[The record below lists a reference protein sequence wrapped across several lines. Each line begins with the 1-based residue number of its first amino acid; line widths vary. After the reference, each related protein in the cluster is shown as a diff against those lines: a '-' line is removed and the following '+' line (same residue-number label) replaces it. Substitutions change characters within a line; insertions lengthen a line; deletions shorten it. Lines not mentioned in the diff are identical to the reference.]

1 MKHFRMLPISCL
13 LVVWIAA
20 CDTEDRPFDEAYS
33 VDVGPAVT
41 ALLRELGKDFETVET
56 LLTDEE
62 VFTDE
67 ELATV
72 THLRLDPRGPVW
84 LGDEEM
90 LLLARCINLKELFM
104 DGIYPDDE
112 QLRALAGLTA
122 LEVLGLSKNVI
133 SDLTPLADFV
143 NLRRLDLRFN
153 TIRDLTPL
161 AGLTN
166 LQVLDLGYNEIGD
179 ITPLKGLIH
188 LQELNLIHNQI
199 VDLKPLVDNPGL
211 VNDNFVYAGRDPREA
226 VVRVWDNPLSE
237 VSRTEHIPALQA
249 RGVIV
254 CQ

>member
-1 MKHFRMLPISCL
+1 MKHFRRLSISCL
-13 LVVWIAA
+13 LVVWITA
-20 CDTEDRPFDEAYS
+20 CDKEDRHEAYS
-33 VDVGPAVT
+33 VDLGPAAT
-41 ALLRELGKDFETVET
+41 ALMRELGKDRETVET

-72 THLRLDPRGPVW
+72 TRLRLDPWDSFVS
-84 LGDEEM
+84 LHDNDIA
-90 LLLARCINLKELFM
+90 LLARCINLKELYL
-104 DGIYPDDE
+104 DGMFPEDE
-112 QLRALAGLTA
+112 HLRGLAGLTA
-122 LEVLGLSKNVI
+122 LEVLGLSENFI
-133 SDLTPLADFV
+133 SDLTPLADFG

-153 TIRDLTPL
+153 TIRDLSPL
-161 AGLTN
+161 AGLTK
-166 LQVLDLGYNEIGD
+166 LRVLDLGYNEIGD

-188 LQELNLIHNQI
+188 LQELNLSHNQI

-226 VVRVWDNPLSE
+226 MVSVWDNPLSE